1 MTIISKYNYIKANF
15 IVFYLSNEA
24 NYIDLNLNA
33 ETY

>member
-1 MTIISKYNYIKANF
+1 MTIISKYNDIKANY
-15 IVFYLSNEA
+15 IDFYLSNEA